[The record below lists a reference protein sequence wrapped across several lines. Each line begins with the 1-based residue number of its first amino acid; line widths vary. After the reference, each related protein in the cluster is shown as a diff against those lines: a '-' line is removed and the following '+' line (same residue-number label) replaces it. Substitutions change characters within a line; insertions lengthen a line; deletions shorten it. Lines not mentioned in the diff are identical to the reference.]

1 MVRGRVED
9 RDCSA
14 PATELESCNRQ
25 MIRLLHFADLHLG
38 VENYGR
44 LDPQTGLST
53 RLGDFL
59 RSLDLVVDN
68 ALSQDVDLVIFCGD
82 AYHSVHPSPTNQRE
96 FARRIRQLSEA
107 QIPVLLLLGNHDL
120 PLAAGRAASTEI
132 FSTLDV
138 PNVVVA
144 TTVES
149 HLVKTK
155 RGAVQVVTV
164 PWPVRSH
171 LLAKEQFR
179 GKTSDEIN
187 EELEKSV
194 VSLVREEIEGLSP
207 DLPTILAA
215 HVTVFGAET
224 SHGGQASV
232 FLGREVILPNSLLAD
247 RSFDYVALGHIHKHQ
262 VVREADPP
270 VVYSGS
276 LERLD
281 FGEEREEKG
290 FVLVELE
297 KGRCE
302 FRFVSLP
309 ARDFLTIE
317 VKADGPDPTAQV
329 VEAIANHDLKEKV
342 VRLIV
347 RTSAEKEQLL
357 NETEVFGALSS
368 AFHVAALIKDVERPV
383 RLRIGERNYEEMTP
397 REILATYLK
406 VKQVPRQRAQI
417 LQEYAEQ
424 LSQDM
429 D

>member
-1 MVRGRVED
+1 
-9 RDCSA
+9 
-14 PATELESCNRQ
+14 
-25 MIRLLHFADLHLG
+25 MIKLLHFSDLHLG

-44 LDPQTGLST
+44 LDPQTGFST

-59 RSLDLVVDN
+59 RSLDLVVDH
-68 ALSQDVDLVIFCGD
+68 ALSQDVDLVVFCGD

-96 FARRIRQLSEA
+96 FARRVRRLSEA
-107 QIPVLLLLGNHDL
+107 KIPVLLLIGNHDL

-149 HLVKTK
+149 HLIETK
-155 RGAVQVVTV
+155 SGAVQVVAV

-171 LLAKEQFR
+171 LLAKEQSR
-179 GKTSDEIN
+179 SKTTDEVN
-187 EELEKSV
+187 EALAEALTG
-194 VSLVREEIEGLSP
+194 LVRREIEGLDT

-215 HVTVFGAET
+215 HVTLFGAET
-224 SHGGQASV
+224 SSGGHASM
-232 FLGREVILPNSLLAD
+232 FLGRDVILPSSLLAD
-247 RSFDYVALGHIHKHQ
+247 RAFDYVALGHIHKHQ
-262 VVREADPP
+262 VVRQADPP

-276 LERLD
+276 IERID
-281 FGEEREEKG
+281 FGEEKEEKG

-297 KGRCE
+297 KGRTG
-302 FRFVSLP
+302 FRFVPLP
-309 ARDFLTIE
+309 VRDFLTVE

-329 VEAIANHDLKEKV
+329 LEAIANHDLDEKV

-347 RTSAEKEQLL
+347 RTSAEKEPLL
-357 NETEVFGALSS
+357 NEAEVFGALSS

-397 REILATYLK
+397 REILETYLK
-406 VKQVPRQRAQI
+406 VKQVPRQRAQV
-417 LQEYAEQ
+417 LLHYAEQ
-424 LSQDM
+424 LSQDL

>member
-1 MVRGRVED
+1 
-9 RDCSA
+9 
-14 PATELESCNRQ
+14 
-25 MIRLLHFADLHLG
+25 MIKLLHFADLHLG

-59 RSLDLVVDN
+59 RSLDLVVDH
-68 ALSQDVDLVIFCGD
+68 ALSQDVDLVVFCGD

-96 FARRIRQLSEA
+96 FARRIRRLSEA
-107 QIPVLLLLGNHDL
+107 RIPVLLLIGNHDL
-120 PLAAGRAASTEI
+120 PLAAGKAASTEI

-144 TTVES
+144 TTIRS

-155 RGAVQVVTV
+155 SGAVQIVTV

-179 GKTSDEIN
+179 GKTSDEVN
-187 EELEKSV
+187 DELERAV
-194 VSLVREEIEGLSP
+194 TALVRREIEGLDP

-215 HVTVFGAET
+215 HVTVFGADA
-224 SHGGQASV
+224 SYSGPASV
-232 FLGREVILPNSLLAD
+232 FLGREVVFPNSLLAQQA
-247 RSFDYVALGHIHKHQ
+247 FDYVALGHLHKYQ
-262 VVREADPP
+262 VVRKADPP
-270 VVYSGS
+270 AVYSGS

-281 FGEEREEKG
+281 FGEENEEKG

-297 KGRCE
+297 KGRCA
-302 FRFVSLP
+302 FRFVPLP
-309 ARDFLTIE
+309 ARPFLTIE

-329 VEAIANHDLKEKV
+329 LEAIAKHDLEGKV

-347 RTSAEKEQLL
+347 RTSAEKEPLL
-357 NETEVFGALSS
+357 NETAVFDALAG
-368 AFHVAALIKDVERPV
+368 AFHIAALIKDVERPV
-383 RLRIGERNYEEMTP
+383 RLRIGERNYAEMTP
-397 REILATYLK
+397 REILVTYLK

-417 LQEYAEQ
+417 LQEYADR
-424 LSQDM
+424 LSD
-429 D
+429 DLD